1 MKTDYARDNCLGG
14 SFVWAVDMENPND
27 RMMPVEVKTTS
38 SGQKM
43 LTDGDGDDG
52 SDGDSGSDSDSGNS
66 SSSSSQMLLSWSFLV
81 GSFLCSFVFSAL

>member
-38 SGQKM
+38 TGQKLLM
-43 LTDGDGDDG
+43 DGDGDG
-52 SDGDSGSDSDSGNS
+52 GGDGDSESDSDSGKS
-66 SSSSSQMLLSWSFLV
+66 SSSSSRMLLSWSFLV
-81 GSFLCSFVFSAL
+81 GSFFCSFFFSGL